1 MRADPDSI
9 AAIATPAGAGG
20 IGVLRVSGPAVP
32 AIASFLLG
40 FMPQPRR
47 AHYAAFLD
55 GDSAPIERGLALYFA
70 APASYTGEDV
80 LELHAHGS
88 PVVLDLLLHRVLELG
103 ARRARP
109 GEFTER
115 AFLNGKLDLAQA
127 EAVADLIAARSE
139 SAARAA
145 QRALAGAFS
154 RRVHSL
160 VVALTALR
168 VQVEAAIDFADE
180 ELELLADPALA
191 AGLARVRDAVAALIA
206 DARRGV
212 RLARGARAVLIGR
225 PNTGKSSLLNALAG
239 EDRAIV
245 TAMPGTTR
253 DTLLAELLIDG
264 VGVELI
270 DTAGLRDSGDAI
282 EQEGVRRAR
291 AALARCDLAVLVSEM
306 AHVEA
311 DLTLLDG
318 LPDGAAALVVVNKCD
333 LQADPAARVETR
345 AGRAWLHLSA
355 RTGAGLDDLRA
366 ELARHSG
373 GCSEAD
379 AFTARQRHVEA
390 LQQADAALA
399 AAAAALAVQCAPE
412 LVAEDLRQAAQ
423 ALGTITGAV
432 SADDLL
438 GAIFAGFCIGK

>member
-9 AAIATPAGAGG
+9 AALATPAGAGG
-20 IGVLRVSGPAVP
+20 IGVLRVSGPAVR
-32 AIASFLLG
+32 AIASSLLG
-40 FMPQPRR
+40 FMPQPRH

-88 PVVLDLLLHRVLELG
+88 PVVLDLLLRRVVELG

-154 RRVHSL
+154 RRVDSL
-160 VVALTALR
+160 VAALTALR
-168 VQVEAAIDFADE
+168 VQVEAAIDFADD
-180 ELELLADPALA
+180 ELELLGDPALA
-191 AGLARVRDAVAALIA
+191 AGLATVRDAIVALIA
-206 DARRGV
+206 DARHGV

-225 PNTGKSSLLNALAG
+225 PNTGKSSLLNALTG
-239 EDRAIV
+239 EERAIV
-245 TAMPGTTR
+245 TAIPGTTR
-253 DTLLAELLIDG
+253 DALHVELMIDG
-264 VGVELI
+264 VSIELI

-282 EQEGVRRAR
+282 EQEGMRRAR
-291 AALARCDLAVLVSEM
+291 AALARCDLAVLVSET
-306 AHVEA
+306 AHVTD
-311 DLTLLDG
+311 DLALLDG
-318 LPDGAAALVVVNKCD
+318 LPGGAAALVVVNKCD
-333 LQADPAARVETR
+333 LQTDPSARVETR
-345 AGRAWLHLSA
+345 DGRVWLHLSA
-355 RTGAGLDDLRA
+355 RTGSGVDHLRE
-366 ELARHSG
+366 ELARHTG
-373 GCSEAD
+373 AGSEES
-379 AFTARQRHVEA
+379 AFTARQRHVDA
-390 LQQADAALA
+390 LQRAAAALA
-399 AAAAALAVQCAPE
+399 AATTALAAQRAPE
-412 LVAEDLRQAAQ
+412 LIAEDLRQAAQ

-438 GAIFAGFCIGK
+438 GVIFAGFCIGK

>member
-20 IGVLRVSGPAVP
+20 IGVLRVSGPAVA
-32 AIASFLLG
+32 AIARALLG
-40 FMPQPRR
+40 FMPQPRH
-47 AHYAAFLD
+47 AHYATFRD
-55 GDSAPIERGLALYFA
+55 GDDAPIERGLALYFA

-80 LELHAHGS
+80 IELHAHGS
-88 PVVLDLLLHRVLELG
+88 PVVLDLLLRRVLELG

-154 RRVHSL
+154 QRVHTL
-160 VVALTALR
+160 VAALTALR

-180 ELELLADPALA
+180 ELELLGDPALA
-191 AGLARVRDAVAALIA
+191 AGLASVRGEIA
-206 DARRGV
+206 NLLADTRRGV

-239 EDRAIV
+239 EERAIV
-245 TAMPGTTR
+245 TATPGTTR
-253 DTLLAELLIDG
+253 DALHAELVLDG
-264 VGVELI
+264 VSIELI
-270 DTAGLRDSGDAI
+270 DTAGLRDSSDAI
-282 EQEGVRRAR
+282 EQEGIRRAR
-291 AALARCDLAVLVSEM
+291 AALARCDLAVLVSETV
-306 AHVEA
+306 HVEA
-311 DLTLLDG
+311 DLALLDG
-318 LPDGAAALVVVNKCD
+318 LPTGAVALVVVNKID
-333 LQADPAARVETR
+333 LEAGATSR
-345 AGRAWLHLSA
+345 AQIRDGRIWLHLSA
-355 RTGAGLDDLRA
+355 RTGAGLDQLRV
-366 ELARHSG
+366 ELARQAG
-373 GCSEAD
+373 ASEEET
-379 AFTARQRHVEA
+379 AFTARARHVEA
-390 LQQADAALA
+390 LERAAAALA
-399 AAAAALAVQCAPE
+399 AAATVLAARRAPE
-412 LVAEDLRQAAQ
+412 LIAEDLRQAAQ
-423 ALGTITGAV
+423 ALGAITGAV

>member
-20 IGVLRVSGPAVP
+20 LGVLRVSGPATP
-32 AIASFLLG
+32 AIARALLG
-40 FMPQPRR
+40 FMPQPRH
-47 AHYAAFLD
+47 AHYAVFLD
-55 GDSAPIERGLALYFA
+55 GDGAPIERGLALYFA

-88 PVVLDLLLHRVLELG
+88 PVVLDLLQRRVLELG

-145 QRALAGAFS
+145 QRALGGAFS
-154 RRVHSL
+154 QRVHGL
-160 VVALTALR
+160 VAALTALR

-180 ELELLADPALA
+180 ELELLGNPALA
-191 AGLARVRDAVAALIA
+191 AGLATVRDAIAVLIT
-206 DARRGV
+206 DTRHGV

-239 EDRAIV
+239 EERAIV
-245 TAMPGTTR
+245 TATPGTTR
-253 DTLLAELLIDG
+253 DALHAELVIDG

-291 AALARCDLAVLVSEM
+291 AALARCDLAVLVSE
-306 AHVEA
+306 AAQVEA
-311 DLTLLDG
+311 DLALLDG

-345 AGRAWLHLSA
+345 AGRTWLHLSA
-355 RTGAGLDDLRA
+355 RTGSGLDHLRA
-366 ELARHSG
+366 ELARHAG
-373 GCSEAD
+373 AGSEEH

-390 LQQADAALA
+390 LQL
-399 AAAAALAVQCAPE
+399 AAAALASAATTLAAQRAPE
-412 LVAEDLRQAAQ
+412 LIAEDLRQAAQ

>member
-20 IGVLRVSGPAVP
+20 IGVLRVSGPAVA
-32 AIASFLLG
+32 AIARALLG
-40 FMPQPRR
+40 FIPQPRY

-55 GDSAPIERGLALYFA
+55 GDGAPIERGLALYFA

-80 LELHAHGS
+80 IELHAHGS
-88 PVVLDLLLHRVLELG
+88 PVVLDLLLRRVLELG

-127 EAVADLIAARSE
+127 EAVADLITARSE

-154 RRVHSL
+154 QRVHTL
-160 VVALTALR
+160 VAALTALR

-180 ELELLADPALA
+180 ELELLGDPALA
-191 AGLARVRDAVAALIA
+191 AGLAFVRGEIA
-206 DARRGV
+206 TLLADTRRGV

-239 EDRAIV
+239 EERAIV
-245 TAMPGTTR
+245 TATPGTTR
-253 DTLLAELLIDG
+253 DALHAELVLDG
-264 VGVELI
+264 VSIELV
-270 DTAGLRDSGDAI
+270 DTAGLRDSSDAI

-291 AALARCDLAVLVSEM
+291 AAFARCDLAVLVSET
-306 AHVEA
+306 AHVAA
-311 DLTLLDG
+311 DLALLDG
-318 LPDGAAALVVVNKCD
+318 LPSGAIALVVVNKLD
-333 LQADPAARVETR
+333 LEDDPAPRAETR
-345 AGRAWLHLSA
+345 DGRTWLHLSA
-355 RTGAGLDDLRA
+355 RTGAGLDHLRA
-366 ELARHSG
+366 ELARQAGASG
-373 GCSEAD
+373 EET
-379 AFTARQRHVEA
+379 AFTARARHVEA
-390 LQQADAALA
+390 LERADAALA
-399 AAAAALAVQCAPE
+399 AAAVTLAACRAPE
-412 LVAEDLRQAAQ
+412 LIAEDLRQAAQ
-423 ALGTITGAV
+423 ALGTITGTV

>member
-20 IGVLRVSGPAVP
+20 VGVLRVSGPAAP
-32 AIASFLLG
+32 AIARTLLG
-40 FMPQPRR
+40 FMPQPRH
-47 AHYAAFLD
+47 AHYAAFLGAD
-55 GDSAPIERGLALYFA
+55 GAPIERGLALYFA
-70 APASYTGEDV
+70 APASYTGEAV

-88 PVVLDLLLHRVLELG
+88 PVVLDLLLRRVLELG
-103 ARRARP
+103 ARHARP

-127 EAVADLIAARSE
+127 EAVADLIAAHSE

-154 RRVHSL
+154 QRVHGL
-160 VVALTALR
+160 VAALTALR

-180 ELELLADPALA
+180 ELELLGDPALA
-191 AGLARVRDAVAALIA
+191 AGLATVRDAVALLIA
-206 DARRGV
+206 DARHGV

-245 TAMPGTTR
+245 TATPGTTR
-253 DTLLAELLIDG
+253 DALHAELVIDG

-270 DTAGLRDSGDAI
+270 DTAGLRDSADAI

-291 AALARCDLAVLVSEM
+291 AALARCDLAVLVSET

-311 DLTLLDG
+311 DLALLDG
-318 LPDGAAALVVVNKCD
+318 LPGGADALVVVNKCD
-333 LQADPAARVETR
+333 LLADPAARVETR
-345 AGRAWLHLSA
+345 AGRTWLHLSA
-355 RTGAGLDDLRA
+355 RTGAGLDELRA
-366 ELARHSG
+366 ELARHVG
-373 GCSEAD
+373 AGSEEH

-390 LQQADAALA
+390 LQQVASALA
-399 AAAAALAVQCAPE
+399 AAAAALAAQRSPE
-412 LVAEDLRQAAQ
+412 LIAEDLRQAAQ
-423 ALGTITGAV
+423 TLGTITGAV

>member
-20 IGVLRVSGPAVP
+20 LGVLRVSGPAAP
-32 AIASFLLG
+32 AIARALLG
-40 FMPQPRR
+40 FMPQPRH

-55 GDSAPIERGLALYFA
+55 GDGAPIERGLALYFA

-88 PVVLDLLLHRVLELG
+88 PVVLDLLLRRVFELG
-103 ARRARP
+103 ARRAGP

-145 QRALAGAFS
+145 QRTLAGAFS
-154 RRVHSL
+154 QRVHSL
-160 VVALTALR
+160 VTALTALR

-180 ELELLADPALA
+180 ELELLGDPALA
-191 AGLARVRDAVAALIA
+191 AGLATVRGAVAVLIA
-206 DARRGV
+206 DARHGV
-212 RLARGARAVLIGR
+212 RLARGTRAVLIGR
-225 PNTGKSSLLNALAG
+225 PNTGKSSLFNALAG
-239 EDRAIV
+239 EERAIV
-245 TAMPGTTR
+245 TATPGTTR
-253 DTLLAELLIDG
+253 DALPVELLLDG
-264 VGVELI
+264 VSVELV
-270 DTAGLRDSGDAI
+270 DTAGLRDSADAI

-291 AALARCDLAVLVSEM
+291 AALARCDLAVLVSEA

-311 DLTLLDG
+311 DLSLLDG
-318 LPDGAAALVVVNKCD
+318 LPAGAAALVVVNKLD
-333 LQADPAARVETR
+333 LEDDPAPRVEIR
-345 AGRAWLHLSA
+345 GGCAWLHLSA
-355 RTGAGLDDLRA
+355 RTGAGLDRLRA
-366 ELARHSG
+366 ELARQAG
-373 GCSEAD
+373 GGGEES
-379 AFTARQRHVEA
+379 AFTARARHVEA
-390 LQQADAALA
+390 LESADAALA
-399 AAAAALAVQCAPE
+399 AAATTLAACRAPE
-412 LVAEDLRQAAQ
+412 LIAEDLRQAAQ
-423 ALGTITGAV
+423 ALGAITGTV

>member
-20 IGVLRVSGPAVP
+20 VGVLRVSGPAAP
-32 AIASFLLG
+32 AIARTLLG
-40 FMPQPRR
+40 FMPQPRH
-47 AHYAAFLD
+47 AHYAAFLGGD
-55 GDSAPIERGLALYFA
+55 GVPIERGLALYFA

-88 PVVLDLLLHRVLELG
+88 PVVLDLLLRRVLDLG

-154 RRVHSL
+154 QRVHSL
-160 VVALTALR
+160 VAALTALR
-168 VQVEAAIDFADE
+168 VQVEAAIDFVDE
-180 ELELLADPALA
+180 ELELLGDPALA
-191 AGLARVRDAVAALIA
+191 AGLATARDAVAVLIA
-206 DARRGV
+206 DASHGV

-239 EDRAIV
+239 EERAIV
-245 TAMPGTTR
+245 TATPGTTR
-253 DTLLAELLIDG
+253 DTLPVELLLDG
-264 VGVELI
+264 VSVELV
-270 DTAGLRDSGDAI
+270 DTAGLRDSADAI

-291 AALARCDLAVLVSEM
+291 AALARCDLAVLVSET

-311 DLTLLDG
+311 DLALLDG
-318 LPDGAAALVVVNKCD
+318 LPGGAAALVVVNKCD
-333 LQADPAARVETR
+333 LLADPAARVETR
-345 AGRAWLHLSA
+345 AGRTWMHLSA
-355 RTGAGLDDLRA
+355 RTGSGLDDLRA
-366 ELARHSG
+366 ELARHAG
-373 GCSEAD
+373 AGSEEC

-390 LQQADAALA
+390 LQQADTALA
-399 AAAAALAVQCAPE
+399 AAATALAAQRSPE
-412 LVAEDLRQAAQ
+412 LIAEDLRRAAQ
-423 ALGTITGAV
+423 ALGTITGV
-432 SADDLL
+432 VNTDDLL